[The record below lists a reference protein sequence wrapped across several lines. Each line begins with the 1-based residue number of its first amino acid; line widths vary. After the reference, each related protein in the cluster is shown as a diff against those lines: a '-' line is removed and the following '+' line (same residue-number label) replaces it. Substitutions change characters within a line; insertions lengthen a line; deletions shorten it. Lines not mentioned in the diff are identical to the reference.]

1 LEEIRDKLMLKFHMS
16 FRKRPVEVLIE
27 QKDRKTGMYEGLT
40 GGFIRVFLAGLPRS
54 RRGDDTGDECLGRLI
69 PVKFKE
75 FQGENVI
82 AAPILV

>member
-1 LEEIRDKLMLKFHMS
+1 M
-16 FRKRPVEVLIE
+16 EVLVE

-40 GGFIRVFLAGLPRS
+40 SNYIRVFLD
-54 RRGDDTGDECLGRLI
+54 GDDTGDDCIGRLI

-82 AAPILV
+82 AAPVLV